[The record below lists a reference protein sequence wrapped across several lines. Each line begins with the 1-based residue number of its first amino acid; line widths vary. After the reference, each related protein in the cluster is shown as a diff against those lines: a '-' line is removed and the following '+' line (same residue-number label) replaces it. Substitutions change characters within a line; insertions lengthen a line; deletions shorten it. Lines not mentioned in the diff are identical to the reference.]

1 MPPTHEPRPEFV
13 ARLQDAV
20 LVEARRRR
28 RAVSDDPWAF
38 RLLRSPLRAVV
49 AALVVIAGSMTLGG
63 IAVAAR
69 YETQL
74 TAQRDALVATY
85 AQRVSLA
92 RQTVALAESA
102 LHLAEQR
109 VSAGMEGQDSLLD
122 ARAKASE
129 AQAQLASVELEL
141 EEVRASGRDA
151 VTTASAPLVNGRDF
165 VIQRWQAALG
175 VPRAALDAAEAHLRD
190 AEQRAQVGVAG
201 EADVAESRVAVVELQ
216 LAVECLQ
223 EKLEIRRRFLRHDID
238 GPLADLLVL
247 QTEAQQRQRA
257 TVPRIDRA
265 RAVAADLEKKMKV
278 GLAQQLDVAQ
288 AQLRLQEAQVAASR
302 AQVDLALIEQQI
314 RQYRAGK

>member
-13 ARLQDAV
+13 ALLQDAV

-28 RAVSDDPWAF
+28 RAVSEDPWAF

-49 AALVVIAGSMTLGG
+49 AALVVIAGSMALGG

-85 AQRVSLA
+85 AQRLSLA
-92 RQTVALAESA
+92 QQSVALAASA

-109 VSAGMEGQDSLLD
+109 VAVGMEGQDSLLD
-122 ARAKASE
+122 ARAKAAE
-129 AQAQLASVELEL
+129 AHAQLASVELEL
-141 EEVRASGRDA
+141 EEVRASGRDP

-165 VIQRWQAALG
+165 VTQRWQAAMG
-175 VPRAALDAAEAHLRD
+175 APRAALDAAQARLRD
-190 AEQRAQVGVAG
+190 AERRAQVGVAG
-201 EADVAESRVAVVELQ
+201 DADVADSRATVVELQ
-216 LAVECLQ
+216 LAVECFQ
-223 EKLEIRRRFLRHDID
+223 EKLQIRQQFLRHDID

-247 QTEAQQRQRA
+247 QSEAQQRQRA
-257 TVPRIDRA
+257 TVPRIDLA
-265 RAVAADLEKKMKV
+265 RATAADLEKKMKV

-302 AQVDLALIEQQI
+302 AQVDLALIQQQI
-314 RQYRAGK
+314 RQYRVGK